1 MTAVQVSTPSR
12 LHFGL
17 LRLHESAGR
26 SFGGLGMMID
36 RPRVEL
42 QMSAASEWRVTGPES
57 SRASEFAVLALQAIE
72 SPTKP
77 SALAIAINSVIP
89 QHRGLG
95 GGTQLALAIA
105 ASVRQLTGLGAG
117 TAEELAAA
125 VGRAARSAVGT
136 HGFLHGGLIWE
147 LGRAP
152 GAALAEL
159 AARVALPSEWR
170 VVLLAPPDRRGLSGA
185 AERRA
190 FDELPPVPPA
200 ISKQLETIAE
210 TDALPAATAG
220 DCDAFGEAVYRYG
233 RLAGECFASVQ
244 GGPYAS
250 PEVAACVA
258 RLREL
263 GVRGVGQSSWGPTV
277 FAIVPEERAATE
289 LTTRLRLEAPWS
301 AYQMLIA
308 AIDNRG
314 AIVANSPLKQSAGGR

>member
-1 MTAVQVSTPSR
+1 MTVVRVSTPSR

-17 LRLHESAGR
+17 LRLQETAGR
-26 SFGGLGMMID
+26 SFGGLGLMID

-42 QMSAASEWRVTGPES
+42 EMATANEWRVTGPES
-57 SRASEFAVLALQAIE
+57 SRASEFAALALEAIP

-77 SALAIAINSVIP
+77 KALAIAINSVVP
-89 QHRGLG
+89 QHCGLG
-95 GGTQLALAIA
+95 GGTQLALATA
-105 ASVRQLTGLGAG
+105 AGVRQLAGVGAG

-125 VGRAARSAVGT
+125 VSRAARSAVGT

-152 GAALAEL
+152 GAALADL
-159 AARVALPSEWR
+159 AARVALPIEWR
-170 VVLLAPPDRRGLSGA
+170 IVLLAPPDRRGLSGA
-185 AERRA
+185 AERQA
-190 FDELPPVPPA
+190 FDELPPVLPA
-200 ISKQLETIAE
+200 VSRELEAIAE
-210 TDALPAATAG
+210 TDALPAAVAG

-277 FAIVPEERAATE
+277 FAIMPHQRAATE
-289 LTTRLRLEAPWS
+289 LTARLRVEAPWS
-301 AYQMLIA
+301 GYQVLVA
-308 AIDNRG
+308 AVDNHG
-314 AIVANSPLKQSAGGR
+314 AAVTELPLEQSAGGR